1 MQWYKMLWRY
11 QSGISG
17 FFTFP
22 CTDHTNQ
29 LAPCTCSH
37 LYHTT
42 LKWKN
47 VLERK
52 VGIITGRGGLNPD
65 SWSLVYLEVQ
75 VSCRRWRKKKFFHC
89 LQHLNTYLRRW
100 MWTFLELNNQMSVA
114 PVRDWLSW
122 PGFMIYKNFK
132 LIFDVMYRI
141 ATLVKLNFPSKS

>member
-11 QSGISG
+11 QWYQWIYY
-17 FFTFP
+17 FP
-22 CTDHTNQ
+22 LHWSYQPIGT
-29 LAPCTCSH
+29 
-37 LYHTT
+37 LYLLSSVSYHPEM
-42 LKWKN
+42 KN

-122 PGFMIYKNFK
+122 PGFMIYKKFK